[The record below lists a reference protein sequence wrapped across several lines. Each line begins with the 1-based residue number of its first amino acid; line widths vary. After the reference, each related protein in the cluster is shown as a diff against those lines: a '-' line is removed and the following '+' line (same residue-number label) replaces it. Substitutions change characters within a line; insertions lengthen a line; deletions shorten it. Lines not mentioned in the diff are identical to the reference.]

1 MSEKIK
7 MEIERDLLLKLK
19 STNYEAYQLLNSLKL
34 VEDLD
39 YDYCQTLDI
48 EKLKKEC
55 ELGYFN
61 VMDLFPKEK
70 IVSAY
75 LEYVNPISRMV
86 KFSDLI
92 EADRH
97 LMNGGKSVSIGYK
110 IDEAKRGGIGLEQG
124 AKPIITQFV
133 PPKDNDYY
141 MKPVSDFVQTDYV
154 KKDPPKKHQAL
165 KDFLEDN
172 HNKKAVRIKVFNQ
185 DMFIRAQEVLFGFG
199 CEWAGE
205 NPSDYKENIFIGL
218 YRFAKEIRY
227 CDNSD
232 LCFVKSEEFIDYCF
246 KTEKFI

>member
-1 MSEKIK
+1 MQF
-7 MEIERDLLLKLK
+7 EISREDLIKLK
-19 STNYEAYQLLNSLKL
+19 HTSYEMYQFVISQKSA
-34 VEDLD
+34 DG
-39 YDYCQTLDI
+39 DYCETLDI

-70 IVSAY
+70 IISAY
-75 LEYVNPISRMV
+75 LEYVNPIGRFKPLELQGGVGLDQSNRPQSCIIGKAVNADVIESFV
-86 KFSDLI
+86 KWSEI
-92 EADRH
+92 VPDRE
-97 LMNGGKSVSIGYK
+97 I
-110 IDEAKRGGIGLEQG
+110 AG
-124 AKPIITQFV
+124 AYHIQ
-133 PPKDNDYY
+133 
-141 MKPVSDFVQTDYV
+141 
-154 KKDPPKKHQAL
+154 KDPPKKHQAL

-205 NPSDYKENIFIGL
+205 NPADYKENIFIGL
-218 YRFAKEIRY
+218 YKSFAKEIRY
-227 CDNSD
+227 CDNSG